1 MYYLA
6 CKLISF
12 LETICNRSRD
22 CQFLEIQ
29 CKSNTIKP
37 NMFAVFLTELRNILK
52 ESENINRGKLLFVIP
67 PFYIS
72 L

>member
-12 LETICNRSRD
+12 FETICNRSRD
-22 CQFLEIQ
+22 CQFFEIQ
-29 CKSNTIKP
+29 YKSNTIRP
-37 NMFAVFLTELRNILK
+37 NIFAVFPTELQNILE
-52 ESENINRGKLLFVIP
+52 ESENINQGKLLFVIP